1 MKRLIG
7 LSSTLKYTLS
17 GILIGLIFPIFG
29 TILQVFIDG
38 SSLNLEATL
47 LAQRGHPLLWIIDT
61 VPLFLGLSF
70 GLRLAR
76 RPSEALECPPG
87 GNDYSAHHGTGSD
100 QPGASTRSG

>member
-70 GLRLAR
+70 GFYGSREDRLRRLNAHLEETITAR
-76 RPSEALECPPG
+76 TMELVQT
-87 GNDYSAHHGTGSD
+87 N
-100 QPGASTRSG
+100 